1 MAVAP
6 QDTPSGSSIAR
17 VRAVDRDTGSA
28 GSVTYFLKVRWD
40 AQEVTRGLGWWAA
53 SLTAGGEAAGAA
65 INTPAPGRAS
75 APPGLRGRI
84 SSRKACCAGTQ
95 NRRLMVTALLAPP
108 AAPLDPM
115 PVARA
120 SEVTKSTHHGG
131 PHHPLM

>member
-1 MAVAP
+1 MVTRHLLAGGP
-6 QDTPSGSSIAR
+6 LLR
-17 VRAVDRDTGSA
+17 VHHLLG
-28 GSVTYFLKVRWD
+28 
-40 AQEVTRGLGWWAA
+40 EVGKTRGLGWWAA
-53 SLTAGGEAAGAA
+53 SLMGGGEAVGAA
-65 INTPAPGRAS
+65 INNPAPGSAS
-75 APPGLRGRI
+75 APSGPHGRI
-84 SSRKACCAGTQ
+84 ASRKACCAGTQ